1 MSKSPQIYNRLEGI
15 PVDFFNKEDD
25 KLDPYY
31 ELHIQEDKLVSEN
44 PQKISKEAL
53 WLNIRRVFS
62 QPSPV
67 EGNEKVIYT
76 FSVQCFL
83 IWREGVDSSLPPKS
97 PVPSIENP
105 HLFKHLHPQSTI
117 LVHLPYFRRD
127 IFIEIKNTINYFFPT
142 KFHVGTFLYRK
153 LGRIGLVLYLQTFRY
168 KSMRNIYNTQPKV
181 FLDSIL

>member
-67 EGNEKVIYT
+67 EGNEKVIYVYRLMRT
-76 FSVQCFL
+76 GFSYMKFVA
-83 IWREGVDSSLPPKS
+83 
-97 PVPSIENP
+97 
-105 HLFKHLHPQSTI
+105 
-117 LVHLPYFRRD
+117 
-127 IFIEIKNTINYFFPT
+127 FPT
-142 KFHVGTFLYRK
+142 MH
-153 LGRIGLVLYLQTFRY
+153 
-168 KSMRNIYNTQPKV
+168 P
-181 FLDSIL
+181 